1 MSYMDLYNEWL
12 ENDIIAESD
21 KAELRAIT
29 DEKEIEDRFYKELDF
44 GTGGLRGVLGMGT
57 NRMNVYTVGKATQ
70 GLANYINKKNGA
82 GKGVAIAYDS
92 RRMSPEFAS
101 KAANCLN
108 ANGIKTYIFPCLTPT
123 PELSFALKR
132 IQEQSQVLLLQPATI
147 HLNITDIRFTGR
159 MVLRLHLQSMEIL
172 LLK

>member
-12 ENDIIAESD
+12 ENDIVAESD

-82 GKGVAIAYDS
+82 EKGSCNCIRFKKNVS
-92 RRMSPEFAS
+92 LNSHQRLLTAS
-101 KAANCLN
+101 MQM
-108 ANGIKTYIFPCLTPT
+108 
-123 PELSFALKR
+123 ALR
-132 IQEQSQVLLLQPATI
+132 HTFSHVSHL
-147 HLNITDIRFTGR
+147 HLNY
-159 MVLRLHLQSMEIL
+159 HLPLEN
-172 LLK
+172 